1 MWIGC
6 KGVMTVWM
14 GWKEVMTVW
23 MGCKGVMTVWI
34 GWKGVMP
41 VWMGCKG
48 VMSYEKTVVIVGM
61 NRESVVA
68 VDLEEV
74 MASVGIHG
82 STVPL

>member
-1 MWIGC
+1 MVVVRGCEGVVRGEEGLLVVVGC
-6 KGVMTVWM
+6 KGVMT
-14 GWKEVMTVW
+14 
-23 MGCKGVMTVWI
+23 
-34 GWKGVMP
+34 

>member
-1 MWIGC
+1 MVVGC
-6 KGVMTVWM
+6 KGVMT
-14 GWKEVMTVW
+14 
-23 MGCKGVMTVWI
+23 
-34 GWKGVMP
+34 

-61 NRESVVA
+61 NQESVVA

>member
-1 MWIGC
+1 MVVVRGC
-6 KGVMTVWM
+6 KGVMS
-14 GWKEVMTVW
+14 VW
-23 MGCKGVMTVWI
+23 MGCKGVMT
-34 GWKGVMP
+34 

>member
-1 MWIGC
+1 MVVRGCEGVVRGYEGLLVVVGC
-6 KGVMTVWM
+6 KGVMS
-14 GWKEVMTVW
+14 VW
-23 MGCKGVMTVWI
+23 MGCKGVMT
-34 GWKGVMP
+34 

>member
-1 MWIGC
+1 MVVGC
-6 KGVMTVWM
+6 GGVMS
-14 GWKEVMTVW
+14 VW
-23 MGCKGVMTVWI
+23 MGCKGVMS
-34 GWKGVMP
+34 
-41 VWMGCKG
+41 VWMGCEG

>member
-1 MWIGC
+1 MVVGCGGVMSGWRGC
-6 KGVMTVWM
+6 KG
-14 GWKEVMTVW
+14 G
-23 MGCKGVMTVWI
+23 
-34 GWKGVMP
+34 
-41 VWMGCKG
+41 
-48 VMSYEKTVVIVGM
+48 MSYEKTVVIVGM

>member
-1 MWIGC
+1 MVVVRGCEGVVRGCEGLLVVVGC
-6 KGVMTVWM
+6 KG
-14 GWKEVMTVW
+14 VMTVW
-23 MGCKGVMTVWI
+23 MGCKGVMT
-34 GWKGVMP
+34 

>member
-1 MWIGC
+1 MVVVRGCEGVVRGCEGLLVVVGC
-6 KGVMTVWM
+6 KGVMT
-14 GWKEVMTVW
+14 
-23 MGCKGVMTVWI
+23 
-34 GWKGVMP
+34 

>member
-1 MWIGC
+1 MS
-6 KGVMTVWM
+6 VWM
-14 GWKEVMTVW
+14 GWKGVMSVW
-23 MGCKGVMTVWI
+23 MGCKGVMT
-34 GWKGVMP
+34 

-74 MASVGIHG
+74 MASVGIRG
-82 STVPL
+82 STAPL